1 MIPFICPTC
10 GQFDIESSA
19 CSSCA
24 NVTAIA
30 NHPADVHL
38 FGDPALRLFG
48 GTEQLS
54 PVGAPATAPDDVSAA

>member
-10 GQFDIESSA
+10 GQFDLESPT

-24 NVTAIA
+24 NLTATV

-48 GTEQLS
+48 GTEQLP
-54 PVGAPATAPDDVSAA
+54 PVAVSASAPDDASAA